1 MKRALAGLTLRGLT
15 AIYLALFLMA
25 TVVTGL
31 ATYSATIRTIRNLV
45 DQRLSHVSE
54 SLAPDGGRLD
64 RQRLIAQID
73 ALSRQRDT
81 GDLGIALF
89 DEEGRW
95 IGGNVRLSRRVPMG
109 FSGVSVADKIEGL
122 SKGRA
127 LARRLGDGTVLVA
140 IAEMEPFDNY
150 DLERQRIYLIGFGSI
165 ILIVVG
171 GTSLFSRVV
180 HRRITRIHSAADAI
194 FDGDMSYRVP
204 VSGSKGAFDRQG
216 IAFNRMLDRIN
227 ELMEGIRGVSDDIA
241 HDLRTPLARLRG
253 RLAALSQKAGDG
265 ELVVEIDE
273 AIAQCDEI
281 LALFA
286 AILRIAEVEGGSRR
300 AAFER
305 FDLSA
310 VAQDIV
316 ATMAPIAEESGH
328 ELESGIDA
336 PVLVEGDRQLLSQV
350 MFNLIENALRHTA
363 QGTRVRVGLMA
374 SGAQAILTVQD
385 NGAGVPPDERD
396 TALRRFGRLDGS
408 RNSSGHGLGLPL
420 VAAIARLHGG
430 GLELGDAEPGLI
442 AKIWL
447 PLA

>member
-1 MKRALAGLTLRGLT
+1 MHAASVSFIPSKKDASISRTVADDLKRLHLALPSQVAQWTLSTLRSVKIG
-15 AIYLALFLMA
+15 ARIARHGRYVVFQLAEVA
-25 TVVTGL
+25 
-31 ATYSATIRTIRNLV
+31 
-45 DQRLSHVSE
+45 
-54 SLAPDGGRLD
+54 
-64 RQRLIAQID
+64 
-73 ALSRQRDT
+73 
-81 GDLGIALF
+81 
-89 DEEGRW
+89 
-95 IGGNVRLSRRVPMG
+95 VP
-109 FSGVSVADKIEGL
+109 
-122 SKGRA
+122 
-127 LARRLGDGTVLVA
+127 
-140 IAEMEPFDNY
+140 
-150 DLERQRIYLIGFGSI
+150 Q
-165 ILIVVG
+165 
-171 GTSLFSRVV
+171 
-180 HRRITRIHSAADAI
+180 
-194 FDGDMSYRVP
+194 
-204 VSGSKGAFDRQG
+204 
-216 IAFNRMLDRIN
+216 
-227 ELMEGIRGVSDDIA
+227 
-241 HDLRTPLARLRG
+241 
-253 RLAALSQKAGDG
+253 
-265 ELVVEIDE
+265 
-273 AIAQCDEI
+273 
-281 LALFA
+281 ALFA